1 MNSLGRNRLK
11 TSSFHVDFFCN
22 GRGSDRYSFSPALNK
37 VHGWLVVVLLF
48 QADLI
53 GSSVQGNLLL
63 ATLLQ
68 RESMVRRLNLT
79 ARQSLEAT

>member
-1 MNSLGRNRLK
+1 MTGAERERTPDK
-11 TSSFHVDFFCN
+11 AGPHP
-22 GRGSDRYSFSPALNK
+22 RGSAKNSVLVSFSSPCQARAQ
-37 VHGWLVVVLLF
+37 LVVVLLF
-48 QADLI
+48 QTGLI